1 MKGSKGRR
9 SRRDRA
15 IVLLE
20 KQITAHEADSK
31 LVTRILEDKVL
42 SKTPEEIEKIRKKK
56 IERAKDVLANTKA
69 NL

>member
-20 KQITAHEADSK
+20 KQIAAHEADSK
-31 LVTRILEDKVL
+31 LVTRILEDKEL
-42 SKTPEEIEKIRKKK
+42 SKTP
-56 IERAKDVLANTKA
+56 
-69 NL
+69 

>member
-31 LVTRILEDKVL
+31 LVTRILEDKEL

-56 IERAKDVLANTKA
+56 IERSKSVLANTKA

>member
-31 LVTRILEDKVL
+31 LVTRILEDREL

>member
-15 IVLLE
+15 ISLLE
-20 KQITAHEADSK
+20 KQIAAHEADSK
-31 LVTRILEDKVL
+31 LVTRILEDKEL
-42 SKTPEEIEKIRKKK
+42 TKTPEEIEKIRKKK
-56 IERAKDVLANTKA
+56 IERAKNVLANTKA

>member
-31 LVTRILEDKVL
+31 LVTRILEDKEL

>member
-20 KQITAHEADSK
+20 KQITAHESDSK
-31 LVTRILEDKVL
+31 LVTRILEDKEL
-42 SKTPEEIEKIRKKK
+42 IKTPEEIEKIRKKK
-56 IERAKDVLANTKA
+56 IERSKSVLANTKA

>member
-15 IVLLE
+15 IVLLQ

-31 LVTRILEDKVL
+31 LVTRILEDKEL

>member
-9 SRRDRA
+9 ARRERA

-20 KQITAHEADSK
+20 KQIAAHEADSK
-31 LVTRILEDKVL
+31 LVTRMLEDKEL

>member
-31 LVTRILEDKVL
+31 LVTRILEDKKL
-42 SKTPEEIEKIRKKK
+42 TKTPEEIEKIRKKK
-56 IERAKDVLANTKA
+56 IERSKDVLANTKA

>member
-31 LVTRILEDKVL
+31 LVTRILEDKEI

>member
-31 LVTRILEDKVL
+31 LVTRILEDKEL

-56 IERAKDVLANTKA
+56 IERSKDVLANTKA